1 MSKQVSISQVSTA
14 QAQDASYAPNLMD
27 IICLLLPAGT
37 FLFWWSTLGSVN
49 ISAMN
54 DLGLVSVMPSS
65 MIISLMVMM
74 VSFCLTLQQPRPRIS
89 LLLLHIVLLI
99 IMLYGVTG
107 LVEQAPRFNI
117 VYRHNGYTEY
127 IMRTGTVDPY
137 LDAYFNW
144 PGFFALTAFIT
155 RASGLHDILSYADL
169 APVFY
174 NLLYLGPLYI
184 LFNTFTNNKR
194 LVWLAIWLF
203 FITNWIGQDYISP
216 QGLFFFIYLLVMAI
230 LLKWFK
236 TPPDV
241 ASRRPQRQRRHF
253 RRFFALYDWLT
264 APDPLYTPLPALQR
278 AALLFSVVIILAF
291 MTYSHQLSPFFVL
304 IVMIPL
310 IIFGR
315 ITRKLWWL
323 PCLLLVMVFGWLFT
337 MAQPYLMGHESNIFG
352 SLGSILTS
360 FDANVSSRVGGDPQ
374 HTFIAR
380 LRLLMP
386 LALWGLAFVGA
397 IFRLLKGHR
406 DATIVIMALTPFPLF
421 IAQPYGGEMLL
432 RCYLFSQPPMVFLC
446 ASVFYEV
453 PSMAASK
460 KFRWIESIK
469 GPLAKLYG
477 IQGIAI
483 SCLLIIFMATFLYTR
498 YGNEL
503 MDYKTYDEVRG
514 VIHLYD
520 IAPDKSLF
528 VEAWHGSPWQIQDY
542 EKFNLIDPSVDTALS
557 NAVGNLDVNYVVH
570 YMARHRSSEAY
581 LFFTRTQFATF
592 DGTSGFPAGGLQKFE
607 VAVQASGDFNLIY
620 RSQDVQIFQLIS
632 AVRG

>member
-1 MSKQVSISQVSTA
+1 MQSMSKQISIA
-14 QAQDASYAPNLMD
+14 QTRDISYAPNVMD

-37 FLFWWSTLGSVN
+37 FLCWWSTLGSVN
-49 ISAMN
+49 IAAMN
-54 DLGLVSVMPSS
+54 DLGLVSVMPRL
-65 MIISLMVMM
+65 MIICLMVMM
-74 VSFCLTLQQPRPRIS
+74 VSFCLTLQQPRPRTS
-89 LLLLHIVLLI
+89 LLLLHVVLLI

-107 LVEQAPRFNI
+107 LVEQVPRFNI

-127 IMRTGTVDPY
+127 IMRTGTSDPH

-144 PGFFALTAFIT
+144 PGFFILTAFIT

-174 NLLYLGPLYI
+174 NLFYLGPLYV
-184 LFNTFTNNKR
+184 LFNTFTTNKR
-194 LVWLAIWLF
+194 LVWLAIWIF

-216 QGLFFFIYLLVMAI
+216 QGFFFFVYLLIMAI

-241 ASRRPQRQRRHF
+241 VARRPLRQHRHF
-253 RRFFALYDWLT
+253 RWYFALYRWLT
-264 APDPLYTPLPALQR
+264 APDPIATPLPALQR
-278 AALLFSVVIILAF
+278 AALLVSVVIMMAF
-291 MTYSHQLSPFFVL
+291 MTYSHQLTPFFLV
-304 IVMIPL
+304 IVTIPL

-315 ITRKLWWL
+315 ISRKLWWL
-323 PCLLLVMVFGWLFT
+323 PCLVLAMAFGWLFT
-337 MAQPYLMGHESNIFG
+337 MAQPYLIGHSSNIFG
-352 SLGSILTS
+352 SLGNILSS
-360 FDANVSSRVGGDPQ
+360 FNANVSSRVSGDPQ
-374 HTFIAR
+374 HTFVAR

-386 LALWGLAFVGA
+386 LGLWGLAFVGA
-397 IFRLLKGHR
+397 MFRLLKGHR

-446 ASVFYEV
+446 ASIFYEV
-453 PSMAASK
+453 PSLATSK
-460 KFRWIESIK
+460 RLRWIERIK
-469 GPLAKLYG
+469 GPIARIYG
-477 IQGIAI
+477 VQGTAI

-520 IAPDKSLF
+520 IAPPKSMF
-528 VEAWHGSPWQIQDY
+528 FEAWHGSPWQIQDF
-542 EKFNLIDPSVDTALS
+542 EKFSLIDPSVDTALS
-557 NAVGNLDVNYVVH
+557 DAIGRLDVNYIVH
-570 YMARHRSSEAY
+570 YMWQHRNSNVY

-607 VAVQASGDFNLIY
+607 VAVQASGKFNLIY
-620 RSQDVQIFQLIS
+620 RTQDVQIFQLIS
-632 AVRG
+632 AVGG